1 MARQSPMQPTWTCPR
16 CGYAHNA
23 FDFVLWRLDCDI
35 LRCRQCEREFRAV
48 PEYHEPAVAWRIL
61 NPGTP
66 TTPLLNSASGKNL
79 TTSSPARAYLSLLYL
94 RVSILRAL
102 QTGLR
107 RLFSMH
113 SNGMNGDS
121 RG

>member
-79 TTSSPARAYLSLLYL
+79 TTSSPPRAYL
-94 RVSILRAL
+94 
-102 QTGLR
+102 
-107 RLFSMH
+107 
-113 SNGMNGDS
+113 GDVGIIQAN
-121 RG
+121 RGHIDRN